1 MAMMANQMNIQ
12 EEINRAL
19 VNLPPGTRAFTLN
32 NIKIFAAP
40 GVLNCLGL
48 AAAAHGDMNAA
59 LGEGGALRKG
69 SGVYAALTN
78 EGLPP
83 SYIQSEIDNDTE
95 LTSFDASDDSPINL
109 AIAQYD
115 TRDGDAASLRGFA
128 LLQVKNQE
136 GEIIREEQDN
146 CSVRTATMELKVLGN
161 KIAPGV
167 DTRSN
172 KIFPKGGNIIRLVQ
186 FLGSKLNRGIF
197 LYGLETVISLYR
209 YFGWKV
215 TSARRAEDSICGTDT
230 HSMMTR
236 QKTVPEQ
243 MGAFQRKYGPNETT
257 YTKEQRINRENDG
270 LASPEAYEE
279 ALQNILKFIPGKGY
293 YSRLAKAEDKTV
305 AESKQDTKL
314 AKMEESRD
322 QGYPMLL
329 CPGQNPYSSVT
340 TEITDTER
348 FKSNKKP
355 KGPNKGGGIPMLNI
369 IVRES
374 SGIVGNKRKK
384 GGGKRRTKKRALRK
398 KHRGRKTKGKKK
410 KNKKWCKSTKAWC
423 KYTKKN
429 NCKKGLWKKKTK
441 LGRAS
446 RRWCRSTKRWCKV
459 RKTVCKKR
467 R

>member
-1 MAMMANQMNIQ
+1 MAMMANQMSIQ

-19 VNLPPGTRAFTLN
+19 VNLPPGTRAFTLT

-78 EGLPP
+78 DGLPP
-83 SYIQSEIDNDTE
+83 SYIQYEIDKDTE
-95 LTSFDASDDSPINL
+95 LKSFDASEDSPINL

-167 DTRSN
+167 NTRSN
-172 KIFPKGGNIIRLVQ
+172 KIFPRGGNIIRLVQ
-186 FLGSKLNRGIF
+186 FLGSKLDRGIF

-215 TSARRAEDSICGTDT
+215 TSARSAKDSICGIDT

-236 QKTVPEQ
+236 QKTVPKQ
-243 MGAFQRKYGPNETT
+243 MAAFQRKYGPDETT
-257 YTKEQRINRENDG
+257 NTEIQRKNRTKDNLG
-270 LASPEAYEE
+270 SPEAYEE
-279 ALQNILKFIPGKGY
+279 ALQNILKFFPGKEY
-293 YSRLAKAEDKTV
+293 YDKLAKAEDGTV
-305 AESKQDTKL
+305 AASKQDTKL
-314 AKMEESRD
+314 AKVEESRD

-340 TEITDTER
+340 TEITDTEQ

-369 IVRES
+369 IVMES
-374 SGIVGNKRKK
+374 RKRKRQ

-410 KNKKWCKSTKAWC
+410 KNKKWCKSTKKWC
-423 KYTKKN
+423 RYTKKN

-446 RRWCRSTKRWCKV
+446 RKWCKSTKKWCRV
-459 RKTVCKKR
+459 RKKACKKR

>member
-1 MAMMANQMNIQ
+1 MAMMANQMSIQ

-19 VNLPPGTRAFTLN
+19 VDLPPGTRAFTLT

-69 SGVYAALTN
+69 PGVYAALTN
-78 EGLPP
+78 QGLPP

-95 LTSFDASDDSPINL
+95 LTSFDASEDSPINL

-161 KIAPGV
+161 KVAPGV
-167 DTRSN
+167 NTRSN
-172 KIFPKGGNIIRLVQ
+172 KIFPRGGNIIRLVQ
-186 FLGSKLNRGIF
+186 FLGSKLDRGIF

-209 YFGWKV
+209 YFGWEV
-215 TSARRAEDSICGTDT
+215 TSARRAEDSICGIDT

-236 QKTVPEQ
+236 QKTVPKQ
-243 MGAFQRKYGPNETT
+243 MAAFQRKYGPDETT
-257 YTKEQRINRENDG
+257 NTEIQRKNRTKDNLG
-270 LASPEAYEE
+270 SPEAYEE
-279 ALQNILKFIPGKGY
+279 ALQNILKFFPGKGY
-293 YSRLAKAEDKTV
+293 YDKLAKAEDGTV
-305 AESKQDTKL
+305 AASKQDTKL
-314 AKMEESRD
+314 AKVEESRD

-329 CPGQNPYSSVT
+329 CPGQNPYSSVA
-340 TEITDTER
+340 TEITKTNESKQT
-348 FKSNKKP
+348 KS
-355 KGPNKGGGIPMLNI
+355 GGGIPMLNI
-369 IVRES
+369 V
-374 SGIVGNKRKK
+374 VDNKTSNIK
-384 GGGKRRTKKRALRK
+384 GGRKIRKRRTKKRALRK
-398 KHRGRKTKGKKK
+398 KHRGRKTKGKKKKK

-459 RKTVCKKR
+459 RKTACKKKR